1 MVLPPGPASC
11 DFWDLLSDTNLD
23 RETSKKGK
31 WVTLQR
37 EKKECPY
44 GKCRGSEEE
53 KQGERESV
61 WEAVWVIEFKLRCAK
76 LGLGW

>member
-1 MVLPPGPASC
+1 MREL
-11 DFWDLLSDTNLD
+11 LD

-31 WVTLQR
+31 WVTLHR

-76 LGLGW
+76 LGIGVVKPIDLQNKIY